1 MLKGTVYDKLANI
14 NVKKTLVKILKDKR
28 IQKQITD
35 LNTEVQLFQRGEDSE
50 GKKLEKYAP
59 STIRIKKI
67 KRQPTNR
74 TTLKDTGDMYET
86 WYVNVGNDAS
96 FTIEA
101 NTVKNGYDLTERY
114 GDDIVGLTDE
124 NVKIVIE
131 LLEQE
136 FYRELLSR

>member
-67 KRQPTNR
+67 RRQPTNR

-101 NTVKNGYDLTERY
+101 NTVKDGYDLREKY

-136 FYRELLSR
+136 FYKELLSL

>member
-67 KRQPTNR
+67 RRQPTNR

-101 NTVKNGYDLTERY
+101 NTVKDGYDLREKY